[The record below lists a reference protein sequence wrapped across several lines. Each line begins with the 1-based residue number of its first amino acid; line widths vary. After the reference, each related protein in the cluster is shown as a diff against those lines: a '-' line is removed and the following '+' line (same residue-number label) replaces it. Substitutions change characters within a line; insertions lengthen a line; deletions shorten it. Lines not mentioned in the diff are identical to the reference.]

1 MPLVLKHFDT
11 ELLKFE
17 STVDIR
23 HPEIKILWMNE
34 DAKQLFPIDLTVSG
48 EGVFSWLK
56 HRLIPSNRNYVH
68 NFLAKLGLNEKDII
82 GIIKISY
89 GLSLN
94 DSYWICPET
103 EKRKFSEI
111 NLYENRFSQILSL
124 IAFTGNGSYVKSNFR
139 SSPEFTTNG
148 MLAKGW
154 RKLKNQIYLYKS
166 GTEGAANSGKEPYS
180 EFYAYQVAEKMGI
193 NAIEYGLSKWK
204 GKLCSTCKIFTSK
217 DLSFVPIGRIVKD
230 GGIEAVEKF
239 YKDMGPDFYDSF
251 VDMIVFDAIIYNQ
264 DRHFGNFGV
273 LIESLTNK
281 IIAPAPI
288 FDNGLSLYCYAMESD
303 FENIDKYKKTI
314 LPATYDDFIGYAK
327 KLITECQKKML
338 RKLINFK
345 FKKHSRYNLPP
356 DRLRFI
362 EVEIQKNVEMLLK

>member
-1 MPLVLKHFDT
+1 MPLILKHFDT
-11 ELLKFE
+11 ELIKFE
-17 STVDIR
+17 STKNIR
-23 HPEIKILWMNE
+23 HPEIKILWTNE

-48 EGVFSWLK
+48 EGIFSWLK
-56 HRLIPSNRNYVH
+56 HRSIPSSRNYVH

-103 EKRKFSEI
+103 EKRNFSEI

-124 IAFTGNGSYVKSNFR
+124 IAFTGNGSYVKSSFQ

-154 RKLKNQIYLYKS
+154 RRIKNQIYLYKS

-180 EFYAYQVAEKMGI
+180 EFYAYQIAEKMGI
-193 NAIEYGLSKWK
+193 NSIEYGLSKWE
-204 GKLCSTCKIFTSK
+204 GKLCSTCKLFTSK
-217 DLSFVPIGRIVKD
+217 DLSFVPIGRIIKD
-230 GGIEAVEKF
+230 GGIDAVEKF
-239 YKDMGPDFYDSF
+239 YKEMGSDFYDSF

-273 LIESLTNK
+273 LIDSHTNK
-281 IIAPAPI
+281 IDAPAPI
-288 FDNGLSLYCYAMESD
+288 FDNGHSLFCYAMESD

-314 LPATYDDFIGYAK
+314 FPAAYDDFIGYAR
-327 KLITECQKKML
+327 KLITERQKKML

-345 FKKHSRYNLPP
+345 FKKHSRYNLSQE
-356 DRLRFI
+356 RLRLI
-362 EVEIQKNVEMLLK
+362 ECEIQKNINAVL